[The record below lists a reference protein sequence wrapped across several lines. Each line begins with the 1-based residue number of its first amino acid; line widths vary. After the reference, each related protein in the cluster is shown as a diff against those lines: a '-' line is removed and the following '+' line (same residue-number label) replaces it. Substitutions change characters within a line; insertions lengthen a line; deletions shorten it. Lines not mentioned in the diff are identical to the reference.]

1 MHTSQRRALA
11 AMVGTL
17 LLASGPGLSTVA
29 AQDKVPGPGSAGQ
42 DANPGTAPSDQAR
55 MDAQDPDGVLESL
68 VHVMATVPEDATTA
82 DSLGTVR
89 QGSGIVIDS
98 SGLILTIGYLVV
110 EADRIM
116 VQTASG
122 TVPADFVGYDGDTG
136 FGLVRARSPA
146 GLKPMLLGESSSL
159 STGDHLVVRSADGD
173 AAQVQV
179 ISRGEFV
186 GSWEYLL
193 DSAVFTAPAF
203 HDFGGAALILDGKL
217 VGVGSVVTAFEVPGA
232 GRFPANMFVPIDLLK
247 PILRAL
253 VSSGRSGLPAR
264 PWLGVDTAET
274 QQRVVVDSVTP
285 GGPAEKAGLKPG
297 DIILD
302 VGRSPVSGIADFY
315 RRVWSI
321 GKAGVSVTLRVL
333 QGDAIRTLT
342 VKSVDRSQRLK
353 LFPDMPGDTPAGPA
367 VWLRP

>member
-11 AMVGTL
+11 AVVGAL
-17 LLASGPGLSTVA
+17 LLASGPGISTAA
-29 AQDKVPGPGSAGQ
+29 AQDQAPGPGSTGQ
-42 DANPGTAPSDQAR
+42 DREPGSAPSDQAR
-55 MDAQDPDGVLESL
+55 NAQDPDGVLESL
-68 VHVMATVPEDATTA
+68 VHVMATVPEGATTA

-98 SGLILTIGYLVV
+98 TGLILTIGYLVV

-122 TVPADFVGYDGDTG
+122 TIPADFVGYDGDTG

-146 GLKPMLLGESSSL
+146 GLRPMLLGESSPL
-159 STGDHLVVRSADGD
+159 STGDYLVVRSADGD

-203 HDFGGAALILDGKL
+203 HDFGGAALIRDGKL

-232 GRFPANMFVPIDLLK
+232 GRLPANMFVPIDLLK
-247 PILRAL
+247 PILQAL
-253 VSSGRSGLPAR
+253 VRSGRSGLPAR

-321 GKAGVSVTLRVL
+321 GTAGVSVTLRVL

-342 VKSVDRSQRLK
+342 VRSVDRSQRLK
-353 LFPDMPGDTPAGPA
+353 LFPDMPGNAPAGPA
-367 VWLRP
+367 IWLRP